1 MKAVL
6 SPLYQSLRG
15 KLGQSA
21 VNYPYGGR
29 QFVRGYV
36 IPTNPKTAMQTLV
49 RQYFAEVS
57 TAFSSISANERA
69 GWDTMNADHL
79 LTDKDGKPYKAG
91 AKGWYTGV
99 NTLRLMAGLAIND
112 TAPAW
117 TYEVGPTDIS
127 TMQVSGAGIDIDFT
141 GIAIGKKFLIK
152 VSEPLPGL
160 QRAPR
165 SFVLPSKVMTEC
177 FTTSATGGAATCH
190 IDNGNETKSWQAG
203 DRVVV
208 LIQGISSGYIPGGL
222 FAKEL
227 TITTP

>member
-36 IPTNPKTAMQTLV
+36 IPTNPQTAMQTLV

-57 TAFSSISANERA
+57 TAFSSITANERA

-91 AKGWYTGV
+91 AKGWYT
-99 NTLRLMAGLAIND
+99 AINALRKLAGQAIVD
-112 TAPAW
+112 TAPDWA
-117 TYEVGPTDIS
+117 YENGPY
-127 TMQVSGAGIDIDFT
+127 DIDVIQNDGTNLEVAVT
-141 GIAIGKKFLIK
+141 GIAAGKKYLLKI
-152 VSEPLPGL
+152 SEALPGL
-160 QRAPR
+160 QRKPR
-165 SFVLPSKVMTEC
+165 SFVLPSSSLAQNFATA
-177 FTTSATGGAATCH
+177 STGGETSWSIPVA
-190 IDNGNETKSWQAG
+190 DLTKSWPAG
-203 DRVVV
+203 SRVVV
-208 LIQGISSGYIPGGL
+208 LIQGISDGYIPGGL
-222 FAKEL
+222 FAKEM
-227 TITTP
+227 TIG

>member
-36 IPTNPKTAMQTLV
+36 IPTNPQTAMQTLV

-57 TAFSSISANERA
+57 TAFSSITANERA
-69 GWDTMNADHL
+69 GWDTINADHL

-91 AKGWYTGV
+91 AKGWYT
-99 NTLRLMAGLAIND
+99 AINSLRKLAGQAIVD

-117 TYEVGPTDIS
+117 AYENGPYDIAS
-127 TMQVSGAGIDIDFT
+127 VTLGTNLTIDFT
-141 GIAIGKKFLIK
+141 GIAQGKKYLVK
-152 VSEPLPGL
+152 MSQALPGT
-160 QRAPR
+160 QRQPR
-165 SFVLPSKVMTEC
+165 SFVLVS
-177 FTTSATGGAATCH
+177 TTTAENFVTAGPAGASQLEVAVA
-190 IDNGNETKSWQAG
+190 DLAKSWEVG
-203 DRVVV
+203 SRVVV
-208 LIQGISSGYIPGGL
+208 LIQGISDGYIPGGM

-227 TITTP
+227 TIVSA